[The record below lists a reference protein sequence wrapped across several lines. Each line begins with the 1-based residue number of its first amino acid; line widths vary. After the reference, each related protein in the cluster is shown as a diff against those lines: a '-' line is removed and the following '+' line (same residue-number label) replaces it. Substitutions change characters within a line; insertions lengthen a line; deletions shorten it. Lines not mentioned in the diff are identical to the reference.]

1 MLAYPRIF
9 YPPTPP
15 VIMITKRT
23 NSAALIVF
31 TAAMLLPSFAAD
43 AIPVL
48 SSVRAPE
55 KPLTTRLH
63 EADKVFV
70 GELVNRKPLKDDWC
84 HADLKVT
91 RALKGVK
98 LGELVP
104 VVWRPKVA
112 RYNAEENQL
121 GLAVLKHAH
130 EKRYRLRPDTFV
142 DITFAEQAAYSLG
155 KTDGIL
161 REYVEGATLTKEQE
175 KAVIELANQR
185 GIKKVAKIKTYY
197 LRPSS
202 DRAISVY
209 GVEEVE
215 GREVIHPILTV
226 KRKGWTHRSREPRKD
241 ELQIGEFWAGKAAIR
256 KATILMVGGKE
267 YRVGKPHG
275 LTVEQCESILKRL
288 QTGKYT
294 VAEGRNGGRLKGVD
308 WNNPTSFSKFGEN
321 VNVSFREQGNGDGFY
336 SLRLTVTQD
345 ELVINQVMLAMP

>member
-1 MLAYPRIF
+1 
-9 YPPTPP
+9 
-15 VIMITKRT
+15 MITKRT
-23 NSAALIVF
+23 NSAALIGF

-43 AIPVL
+43 AIPVP

-70 GELVNRKPLKDDWC
+70 GELVNRSPLKDDWC

-104 VVWRPKVA
+104 VVWRPKVG

-121 GLAVLKHAH
+121 GLAVLKPAH
-130 EKRYRLRPDTFV
+130 EKRYWLRPDTFV

-161 REYVEGATLTKEQE
+161 REYVKGATLTKEQE
-175 KAVIELANQR
+175 KTVIELANQR

-202 DRAISVY
+202 DRGISVY
-209 GVEEVE
+209 GAEQVE
-215 GREVIHPILTV
+215 GREVLHPMLTV
-226 KRKGWTHRSREPRKD
+226 NRKGWTHRSRDPKKD

-256 KATILMVGGKE
+256 KTTILMVGDKE

-275 LTVEQCESILKRL
+275 LTVAQCESILTKL
-288 QTGKYT
+288 QNGKFT
-294 VAEGRNGGRLKGVD
+294 LGPNAEKNRLKGID
-308 WNNPTSFSKFGEN
+308 WNKPTSFSKFGEN
-321 VNVSFREQGNGDGFY
+321 INVSFSAQGRDSGWYTLKIELIGDK
-336 SLRLTVTQD
+336 
-345 ELVINQVMLAMP
+345 LVVSEVMLAMP